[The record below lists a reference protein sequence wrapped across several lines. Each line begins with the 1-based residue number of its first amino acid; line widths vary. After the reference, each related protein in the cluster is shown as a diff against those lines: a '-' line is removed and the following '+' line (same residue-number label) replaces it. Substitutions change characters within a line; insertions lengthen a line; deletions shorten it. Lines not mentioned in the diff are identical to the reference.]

1 MGSMMWR
8 IILVLAL
15 GLLIVNMTMLRSAQR
30 ATRGAASILAGDSGG
45 GGATRLPTVY
55 VIFQS
60 ADCRNALHSM
70 AVWNDIHR
78 RKLANVRGLLLDA
91 PSDGETRREVLA
103 NGGITFPVAD
113 ADAEEIGVVLKQ
125 LGYSQSLV
133 AVLVD
138 PRGRVRLALPWNAT
152 DSLQVDRLLQLLE
165 PTAS

>member
-1 MGSMMWR
+1 
-8 IILVLAL
+8 
-15 GLLIVNMTMLRSAQR
+15 
-30 ATRGAASILAGDSGG
+30 
-45 GGATRLPTVY
+45 
-55 VIFQS
+55 
-60 ADCRNALHSM
+60 M

>member
-1 MGSMMWR
+1 MWR
-8 IILVLAL
+8 TILALTL
-15 GLLIVNMTMLRSAQR
+15 GLLIVNVLMLRSAQR
-30 ATRGAASILAGDSGG
+30 VTRGAASILAGDTGG
-45 GGATRLPTVY
+45 GSATRLPTVY

-60 ADCRNALHSM
+60 ADCRTALHSM
-70 AVWNDIHR
+70 AVWSDIHH

-91 PSDGETRREVLA
+91 PRDETTRRELLD

-113 ADAEEIGVVLKQ
+113 ADAGEVGVVLKQ

-138 PRGRVRLALPWNAT
+138 PLGRVRLALPWNAT

-165 PTAS
+165 PTPS

>member
-1 MGSMMWR
+1 MWR
-8 IILVLAL
+8 LILALTL
-15 GLLIVNMTMLRSAQR
+15 GLLIVNVLKLRSTQLV
-30 ATRGAASILAGDSGG
+30 TRGAASILAVDAGG
-45 GGATRLPTVY
+45 GGATGVPTVY
-55 VIFQS
+55 VIFQA
-60 ADCRNALHSM
+60 ADCRTALHSM
-70 AVWNDIHR
+70 AVWSDIHR

-91 PSDGETRREVLA
+91 PSAGETRREVLA

-113 ADAEEIGVVLKQ
+113 ADAGEIGVVLKQ

-138 PRGRVRLALPWNAT
+138 PLGRVRLALPWNAT